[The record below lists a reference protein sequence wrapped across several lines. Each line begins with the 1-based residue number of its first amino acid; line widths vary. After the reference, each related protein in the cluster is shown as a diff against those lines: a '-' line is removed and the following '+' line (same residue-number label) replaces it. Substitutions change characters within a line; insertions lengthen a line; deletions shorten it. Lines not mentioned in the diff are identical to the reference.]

1 MAYTSANAGQVG
13 PARGASLDRALRKL
27 FPSTSK
33 LTFNPL
39 FRAAVNA
46 FDVVPRLMFPEFRTL
61 PPNHL
66 RIRIGVGNRILNN
79 QTHFLVHARDFWM
92 FVFSE
97 GIATM
102 HSDILDI
109 GVGCGRW
116 AHWLRDYNF
125 RGRQFTGTYV
135 GVDIDEEAIAWCQNH
150 YDSERFRFFVSTDT
164 SVSYHHTA
172 ASQSVYRIP
181 LADESFDLVFSN
193 SLLTHLLEAELENY
207 LRESYRLLRAGGA
220 MMHSHFNI
228 EHPPATYA
236 HAILSGT
243 RWATRRSSRKPSR
256 KPRSPTTP
264 IFCSACAAR
273 SASHRARSCTCRAA
287 RSISRSCSAGNS
299 ANSTPQGVS
308 HMDLTSPPSIR
319 SAAPV
324 IQRAPGET
332 RKAMSSAISSGWPY
346 RPIPA
351 SSRNFCVA
359 SPKLTLCAGAHFS
372 R

>member
-1 MAYTSANAGQVG
+1 MVNELLGKVAIVTGGASGIGAGIVEKFLSEGARVVIADVERERGEELAGKLGGDVVFRSADVSSPEQIGALVAGAVETFGRLDVMVNNAGVSSKMHRSFLDDDLADFQRVMSVNVLGVMAGTRDAARQMPSHG
-13 PARGASLDRALRKL
+13 PENVAAILKTSLDRALRKL

-46 FDVVPRLMFPEFRTL
+46 FDVVPRPMFPEFRTL

-150 YDSERFRFFVSTDT
+150 YE
-164 SVSYHHTA
+164 
-172 ASQSVYRIP
+172 
-181 LADESFDLVFSN
+181 
-193 SLLTHLLEAELENY
+193 EANI
-207 LRESYRLLRAGGA
+207 RA
-220 MMHSHFNI
+220 
-228 EHPPATYA
+228 
-236 HAILSGT
+236 
-243 RWATRRSSRKPSR
+243 
-256 KPRSPTTP
+256 
-264 IFCSACAAR
+264 
-273 SASHRARSCTCRAA
+273 
-287 RSISRSCSAGNS
+287 
-299 ANSTPQGVS
+299 
-308 HMDLTSPPSIR
+308 
-319 SAAPV
+319 
-324 IQRAPGET
+324 
-332 RKAMSSAISSGWPY
+332 
-346 RPIPA
+346 
-351 SSRNFCVA
+351 
-359 SPKLTLCAGAHFS
+359 
-372 R
+372 

>member
-79 QTHFLVHARDFWM
+79 QTHFLVHARDLWM

-102 HSDILDI
+102 HSEILDI

-181 LADESFDLVFSN
+181 LADDSFDLVFSN

-207 LRESYRLLRAGGA
+207 LRESYRLLRA
-220 MMHSHFNI
+220 
-228 EHPPATYA
+228 
-236 HAILSGT
+236 
-243 RWATRRSSRKPSR
+243 
-256 KPRSPTTP
+256 
-264 IFCSACAAR
+264 AR
-273 SASHRARSCTCRAA
+273 HVHDLAR
-287 RSISRSCSAGNS
+287 
-299 ANSTPQGVS
+299 
-308 HMDLTSPPSIR
+308 
-319 SAAPV
+319 
-324 IQRAPGET
+324 
-332 RKAMSSAISSGWPY
+332 
-346 RPIPA
+346 
-351 SSRNFCVA
+351 
-359 SPKLTLCAGAHFS
+359 
-372 R
+372 

>member
-102 HSDILDI
+102 HSEILDI

-181 LADESFDLVFSN
+181 LADSSFDLVFSN

-228 EHPPATYA
+228 EHQ
-236 HAILSGT
+236 IS
-243 RWATRRSSRKPSR
+243 RRQ
-256 KPRSPTTP
+256 
-264 IFCSACAAR
+264 
-273 SASHRARSCTCRAA
+273 RARHNRFLPARRADHFA
-287 RSISRSCSAGNS
+287 RHPLERTGLSEETPDHRNRFARDLHAHVRAGRD
-299 ANSTPQGVS
+299 PR
-308 HMDLTSPPSIR
+308 H
-319 SAAPV
+319 
-324 IQRAPGET
+324 
-332 RKAMSSAISSGWPY
+332 
-346 RPIPA
+346 
-351 SSRNFCVA
+351 
-359 SPKLTLCAGAHFS
+359 AGHA
-372 R
+372 RRQAT

>member
-102 HSDILDI
+102 HSEILDI

-150 YDSERFRFFVSTDT
+150 YDSERFRFSVSTDT

-181 LADESFDLVFSN
+181 HADSSFDLVFSN

-220 MMHSHFNI
+220 MMHSQFQ
-228 EHPPATYA
+228 
-236 HAILSGT
+236 
-243 RWATRRSSRKPSR
+243 
-256 KPRSPTTP
+256 
-264 IFCSACAAR
+264 
-273 SASHRARSCTCRAA
+273 HRAPNIATPARAA
-287 RSISRSCSAGNS
+287 QSIPPRPTRGSFRAPPPRAYRLIRRNSRPSQSLRSRPSCS
-299 ANSTPQGVS
+299 
-308 HMDLTSPPSIR
+308 
-319 SAAPV
+319 
-324 IQRAPGET
+324 
-332 RKAMSSAISSGWPY
+332 
-346 RPIPA
+346 
-351 SSRNFCVA
+351 
-359 SPKLTLCAGAHFS
+359 CAGWS
-372 R
+372 

>member
-1 MAYTSANAGQVG
+1 MLRTRVHHGLHFRQCRAGRPG
-13 PARGASLDRALRKL
+13 ARRQPRSGAPQL

-181 LADESFDLVFSN
+181 LADDSFDLVFSN

-228 EHPPATYA
+228 EHPPATY
-236 HAILSGT
+236 GT
-243 RWATRRSSRKPSR
+243 RHTFRHQMGNAQIESEAQPEAAVAYHTDFLFGLCRKIGFSSCEIVHMPGGAQHQ
-256 KPRSPTTP
+256 P
-264 IFCSACAAR
+264 ILL
-273 SASHRARSCTCRAA
+273 CR
-287 RSISRSCSAGNS
+287 
-299 ANSTPQGVS
+299 
-308 HMDLTSPPSIR
+308 
-319 SAAPV
+319 
-324 IQRAPGET
+324 E
-332 RKAMSSAISSGWPY
+332 
-346 RPIPA
+346 
-351 SSRNFCVA
+351 
-359 SPKLTLCAGAHFS
+359 
-372 R
+372 